1 MMLSGFAPGGRRQDG
16 GTMSLARPDG
26 RGVISLECFSMPAA
40 SVFLFFSA
48 ALCAGLLAHAWHQRR
63 DAFSRYFV
71 GLMTASI
78 LYALGYGA
86 ELMAPDVQHMIWA
99 LRVQYLGIPFIALTW
114 VGMAWAYLDSRGLPR
129 PLQIV
134 LGGVGVAVLLAF
146 QSNDIHRLFYVSLD
160 DVRVDDMSIAL
171 AVKGP
176 LYWAHIAF
184 LNLAIAFGVLLFF
197 RAWRQSMRI
206 YRAQSLCLLLGSAF
220 PWLFHLVYLMG
231 GSPHGIDLGPF
242 GLAASGVFF
251 AAAAFR
257 HGILEILP
265 IARDLVFDGISE
277 GVIVLDGAQRVSD
290 FNRAA
295 MSFVRGLGPAAVG
308 RPLDAI
314 DGGDEVVAALRGAQ
328 RPSPDKGAG
337 PLVAEMSA
345 GDNGIERHYELRLSP
360 MVDRDGVIQCQ
371 SLMLMDITEKRQLL
385 AQLHELATT
394 DSLTGLYNRRQF
406 EQEAGR
412 LYLLAERSATPL
424 SIAVI
429 DVDCFKAI
437 NDQQGHA
444 AGDATLRRI
453 ADVLKAR
460 LRASDVVGRIGGD
473 EFVAVLPGTGA
484 AAAGALMRDV
494 SARCRAECGASLSV
508 GVAERRAEITS
519 FEALSVEGDGLL
531 YRAKHAGRDCV
542 MVVGE
547 GTPHLPQPG
556 IC

>member
-1 MMLSGFAPGGRRQDG
+1 
-16 GTMSLARPDG
+16 
-26 RGVISLECFSMPAA
+26 MPAA

-48 ALCAGLLAHAWHQRR
+48 ALCAGLLAHARRQRR

-86 ELMAPDVQHMIWA
+86 ELMAPDVQHIVWA
-99 LRVQYLGIPFIALTW
+99 LRVQYLGIPFIALAW

-146 QSNDIHRLFYVSLD
+146 QSNDMHRLFYVSLD
-160 DVRVDDMSIAL
+160 AVRVGGMSIAL

-231 GSPHGIDLGPF
+231 GSPYGIDLSPF
-242 GLAASGVFF
+242 GLAASGLFF
-251 AAAAFR
+251 GVAAFR

-277 GVIVLDGAQRVSD
+277 GVIILDDARRVSD

-295 MSFVRGLGPAAVG
+295 VGFVRGLGPAAVG

-314 DGGDEVVAALRGAQ
+314 DGGGEVVAALQGAQ
-328 RPSPDKGAG
+328 SPSPDSGTG
-337 PLVAEMSA
+337 PLVAEMS
-345 GDNGIERHYELRLSP
+345 GCDDGIERHYELRLSP
-360 MVDRDGVIQCQ
+360 LVDRDGVIQCQ
-371 SLMLMDITEKRQLL
+371 SLMLMDVTEKHQLL
-385 AQLHELATT
+385 AQLHALATT
-394 DSLTGLYNRRQF
+394 DSLTGLYNRRQI
-406 EQEAGR
+406 EQEAVR
-412 LYLLAERSATPL
+412 LFLLAERGAMPL

-453 ADVLKAR
+453 AEVLKAR

-484 AAAGALMRDV
+484 AAAGALMREV

-508 GVAERRAEITS
+508 GVAERHAGMAC
-519 FEALSVEGDGLL
+519 FEALAAEGDDLL
-531 YRAKHAGRDCV
+531 YRAKQAGRDCV
-542 MVVGE
+542 MVEGE
-547 GTPHLPQPG
+547 GIHHSPQPEL
-556 IC
+556 C